1 MPATRAQRRRQR
13 RLRRKLTVR
22 GRQLSGLRHYGAYLK
37 VVQPLVDT
45 TPTRFLIGWARWCLR
60 HQCMEWEHNTEHRML
75 QLARGI
81 LHRMAM
87 GHPAVHFFPGQ
98 LTKPPF
104 TLQPPDPNT
113 T

>member
-1 MPATRAQRRRQR
+1 M
-13 RLRRKLTVR
+13 
-22 GRQLSGLRHYGAYLK
+22 
-37 VVQPLVDT
+37 
-45 TPTRFLIGWARWCLR
+45 R
-60 HQCMEWEHNTEHRML
+60 HQCMEGEHNTEHRML

-81 LHRMAM
+81 LRRMAM
-87 GHPAVHFFPGQ
+87 GHPAIHFFPGQ